1 MDRIEQARYMNVF
14 EKIQERLT
22 LIEVI
27 EDYTPVISRGG
38 YYVAKCPFHNEKT
51 PSFTINNEKGVYYC
65 FGCMATGNMFGFV
78 CNIENISKKEALE
91 KLALK
96 AGVTLDNRVNEEL
109 DKGLALLDTV
119 ATLYQKALQFYT
131 NTENYVSSYIGK
143 RKLTSH
149 IISQFRVGYAPN
161 GDFLINFLKKN
172 NINLDLAVEVGL
184 VNYRDNKYKDKFVD
198 RIMIPVINEQGK
210 IIGFTGRVLPNDTSE
225 RPKYLNSPESKY
237 FNKSKLLYGLNI
249 AKTPIQKNKQCILV
263 EGNMDVIAAHQYE
276 VDYTIATQGTATTKD
291 HIDRIKRLNCDLIL
305 AFDNDNAGRVSELK
319 IAKMAYDNDI
329 NVYKFRIDDKY
340 KDIDEYLNHEQFVL
354 NKITYIEY
362 YINNNI
368 DLISADL
375 NIQKQAIVV
384 ALNLTKN
391 ANPITQ
397 AQTLNLI
404 NAKTHLDI
412 DTLKKLQSQEPEA
425 TTKPLPE
432 ARLDPMKVAFYQLL
446 ALDGKNDNLPIIYEA
461 IKHLLDHSQDTFEL
475 FIAQEEIKWA
485 VEGESQKY
493 KGLESQASVML
504 GNLIHN
510 IKRAYG
516 TDPKVNDLLKK
527 LQIHAI
533 KI

>member
-1 MDRIEQARYMNVF
+1 MDQSVFMNVF

-27 EDYTPVISRGG
+27 EDYTPVITRGG

-65 FGCMATGNMFGFV
+65 FGCMATGNMFSFV
-78 CNIENISKKEALE
+78 CNIDNISKKEALE

-96 AGVTLDNRVNEEL
+96 AGVTLDVRTNEEL

-119 ATLYQKALQFYT
+119 ATLYQKALQFYD
-131 NTENYVSSYIGK
+131 NTENYVSSYIK
-143 RKLTSH
+143 VRKLTSH

-161 GDFLINFLKKN
+161 ADFLIKFLQKN
-172 NINLDLAVEVGL
+172 NISLDLAVEVGL
-184 VNYRDNKYKDKFVD
+184 VNFRDNKYKDKFVD
-198 RIMIPVINEQGK
+198 RIMIPITNEQGK
-210 IIGFTGRVLPNDTSE
+210 VIGFTGRVLPNDTSE

-291 HIDRIKRLNCDLIL
+291 HIERIKRLNCDLIL

-329 NVYKFRIDDKY
+329 NVFKFPIADKY
-340 KDIDEYLNHEQFVL
+340 KDIDEYLNHEQFEL
-354 NKITYIEY
+354 IKKPYIEY
-362 YINNNI
+362 YIDNNP
-368 DLISADL
+368 DLTSPDL
-375 NIQKQAIVV
+375 TIQKNAVII
-384 ALNLTKN
+384 ALNLTKL

-412 DTLKKLQSQEPEA
+412 DTLKQLQSQEVQQL
-425 TTKPLPE
+425 TKPLPE
-432 ARLDPMKVAFYQLL
+432 IKLDPMKVAFYQLL
-446 ALDGKNDNLPIIYEA
+446 ALDGDNQNLPIIYEA
-461 IKHLLDHSQDTFEL
+461 IKHLLDYSKDNFEE
-475 FIAQEEIKWA
+475 FIVQEEIKWS
-485 VEGESQKY
+485 VEGERQKY
-493 KGLESQASVML
+493 IGLEGQASVTL

-510 IKRAYG
+510 IHRAYG
-516 TDPKVNDLLKK
+516 QDPKIKELLKK
-527 LQIHAI
+527 LQLHSI
-533 KI
+533 KQ